1 MTKAAKKHT
10 AEFKAKV
17 ALAAIRGDRT
27 IPELSAEFG
36 VYPSVIHKW
45 KRKALDSLSSV
56 FANGSKSPEGA
67 SEAVIAGLYE
77 KIGKLTVERDF
88 LAKRSGA

>member
-1 MTKAAKKHT
+1 MTKTAKKHT

-17 ALAAIRGDRT
+17 ALAAIRGEKT
-27 IPELSAEFG
+27 IPEIAAEFG
-36 VYPSVIHKW
+36 VHPSVIHKW
-45 KRKALDSLSSV
+45 RRKALDSFSGI
-56 FANGSKSPEGA
+56 FANGVSAPESA

-88 LAKRSGA
+88 LAKRSGV